1 MKYLVAEQAQDGW
14 NVKVITT
21 HILKDLTE
29 VKALARY
36 GGLRNGKTVQNEI
49 FIRPLL

>member
-1 MKYLVAEQAQDGW
+1 MKYLVAEQASDGW

-29 VKALARY
+29 VKTLARY
-36 GGLRNGKTVQNEI
+36 EGLRKDANEI